1 MVLRDCKRYIF
12 VRIGV
17 TERLIDPFHRI
28 CNMMHVKSK
37 IKEYK
42 EEEDENICPTSV
54 VRWHIE
60 MKILKY

>member
-1 MVLRDCKRYIF
+1 MVLRDCKRYLI

-17 TERLIDPFHRI
+17 IEQLIDPFHRI

-37 IKEYK
+37 FKEYEK
-42 EEEDENICPTSV
+42 EEDENICPTSV

-60 MKILKY
+60 MKILEY